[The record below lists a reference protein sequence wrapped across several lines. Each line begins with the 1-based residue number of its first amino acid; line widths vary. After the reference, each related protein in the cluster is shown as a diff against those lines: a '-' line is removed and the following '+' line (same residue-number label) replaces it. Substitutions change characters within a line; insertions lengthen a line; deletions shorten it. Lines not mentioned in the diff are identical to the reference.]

1 MYVNESYA
9 DCIWEELIIT
19 NVCDCKRVMKQHEG
33 VCPFT
38 SIIKDQTAK
47 TRSLGIKCVSLV
59 DIVVVVVVVYFIY
72 PWIVE

>member
-59 DIVVVVVVVYFIY
+59 DIVVVVVVYFIY